1 MLIIFSGLP
10 GTGKSTIAHLL
21 AERLKAVYLRIDT
34 IEQAIRS
41 ADSEGENMA
50 MGPTGYIIAYEV
62 ARENLLI
69 GSTVI
74 TDSVN
79 PMALTRNAYRDV
91 ALSVNVPFLDVEIIC
106 SNLDEHRLRV
116 ENRTPDIKGFTL
128 PDWQKVINRH
138 YEPWDR
144 IHLQLDTAKL
154 SALQCVDKII
164 ALSPVNSGH

>member
-1 MLIIFSGLP
+1 MLIIFGGLP
-10 GTGKSTIAHLL
+10 GTGKSTIARLL

-41 ADSEGENMA
+41 ADSAGENMA
-50 MGPTGYIIAYEV
+50 MGPTGYFVAYEL
-62 ARENLLI
+62 ARENLRL

-79 PMALTRNAYRDV
+79 PMTLTRNAYRDI
-91 ALSVNVPFLDVEIIC
+91 ALSANVPFLEVEIIC

-116 ENRTPDIKGFTL
+116 ENRTPDIKGLTL
-128 PDWQKVINRH
+128 PDWKKVINRH

-144 IHLQLDTAKL
+144 IHLQLDTAQL
-154 SALQCVDKII
+154 SAIQCVDNII
-164 ALSPVNSGH
+164 AVSHANQY